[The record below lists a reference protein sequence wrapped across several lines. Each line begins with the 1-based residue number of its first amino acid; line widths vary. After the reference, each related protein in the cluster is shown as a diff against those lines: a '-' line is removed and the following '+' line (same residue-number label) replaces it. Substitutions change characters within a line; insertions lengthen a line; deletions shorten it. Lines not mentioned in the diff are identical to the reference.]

1 MNQLG
6 YYLYIQIN
14 RYHNWFWYLILLFN
28 VYKQFST
35 HPCKN
40 NKKTIYKPK
49 KHNKRLV
56 RKQLNNR
63 KDVLKYLK
71 FSFRRGNNFILFIII
86 LNNATKGKKAT
97 QGNSSNIAFKLQTM
111 YNKLSKIIH
120 FLFPFTAYFPCKCIR
135 FKLIF
140 AILYYIVLKQ

>member
-1 MNQLG
+1 M
-6 YYLYIQIN
+6 
-14 RYHNWFWYLILLFN
+14 
-28 VYKQFST
+28 YKQFST

-86 LNNATKGKKAT
+86 LNNATKGKK
-97 QGNSSNIAFKLQTM
+97 QHKE
-111 YNKLSKIIH
+111 
-120 FLFPFTAYFPCKCIR
+120 
-135 FKLIF
+135 
-140 AILYYIVLKQ
+140 IVQI